1 MEPYVC
7 PNMKQNE
14 LTSGLSRER
23 RCRAAFHAAGHA
35 AGIYLNTKSRHLP
48 PAFFRI
54 TFKDI
59 ACATE
64 AETAFDHP
72 PFDDCMAQVEGGRLI
87 QSLPHYINSLL
98 PELREHDEVMLQ
110 SGYMALFETDII
122 NLLVGPLA
130 EAKHI
135 ADIDDELFNHQL
147 VNLKALN
154 NYGGMS
160 NLVLVNEYLQIFSGD
175 KQKDQKRSDLFT
187 RAFDFVSNDANWS
200 AITQL
205 ANYILAAKHKNTMCY
220 EEVVALLDRAIAN
233 FKDRRAVARHRHN
246 AWFKAIAPSN
256 NINDAGNIKNEKCPS
271 QTELD
276 AMSHSEKDALIFKL
290 FSLL

>member
-1 MEPYVC
+1 MEPYDC
-7 PNMKQNE
+7 PDMKRNQPA
-14 LTSGLSRER
+14 SGLRQEKKQ
-23 RCRAAFHAAGHA
+23 RAAFHAAGYA
-35 AGIYLNTKSRHLP
+35 AGIYLNTKNRHLP

-54 TFKDI
+54 IFKDI
-59 ACATE
+59 GGVTE
-64 AETAFDHP
+64 ADAALHQTTL
-72 PFDDCMAQVEGGRLI
+72 DDRIAQVEGGRLI
-87 QSLPHYINSLL
+87 QSLPHYIDSLL
-98 PELREHDEVMLQ
+98 PELTEHASESD
-110 SGYMALFETDII
+110 YMAVFETDII
-122 NLLVGPLA
+122 NLLIGPLA

-154 NYGGMS
+154 NYGGIS
-160 NLVLVNEYLQIFSGD
+160 NLVLVNEYLQILSGD
-175 KQKDQKRSDLFT
+175 KQKDQKLSDLFT

-205 ANYILAAKHKNTMCY
+205 AHYILAVNHKNNICY
-220 EEVVALLDRAIAN
+220 EEIVVSLDQSITH

-246 AWFKAIAPSN
+246 AWFKAIEPVN

-271 QTELD
+271 QVELD
-276 AMSHSEKDALIFKL
+276 SMSHSEKDELIFKL